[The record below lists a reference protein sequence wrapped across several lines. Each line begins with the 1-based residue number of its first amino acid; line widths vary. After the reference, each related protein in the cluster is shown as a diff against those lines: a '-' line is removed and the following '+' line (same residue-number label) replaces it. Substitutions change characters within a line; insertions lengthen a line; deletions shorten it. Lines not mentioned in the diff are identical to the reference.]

1 MNFFGIFRRRLSDD
15 ASLAWRWGSVRFLAL
30 GVTVQTAIIAL
41 PDKIAAHVPEP
52 VLNALSTFA
61 LFCMLAA
68 GYSRVT
74 VKKDA
79 PEKGDDHV

>member
-1 MNFFGIFRRRLSDD
+1 MLGFSFLQRRMSDD
-15 ASLAWRWGSVRFLAL
+15 AHRAWKWGSMRFLAL
-30 GVTVQTAIIAL
+30 GVTVQGTIIAL

-52 VLNALSTFA
+52 VLNALSVFS

-74 VKKDA
+74 VPA
-79 PEKGDDHV
+79 PPQPKEDDHV